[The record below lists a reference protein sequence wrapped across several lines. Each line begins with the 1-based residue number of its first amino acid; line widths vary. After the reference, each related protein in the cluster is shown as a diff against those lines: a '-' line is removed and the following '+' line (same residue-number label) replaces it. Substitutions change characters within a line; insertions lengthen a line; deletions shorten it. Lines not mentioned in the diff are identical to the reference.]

1 MGFLKIFSDFFES
14 LFSHSSSGDSKIK
27 SELKKIENDL
37 KNLQM
42 PIYKNGLL
50 LDGIA
55 EGFYLLYKNTTPI
68 EEILASTI
76 CQEDSHRATSFCN
89 RLIMTGFAAD
99 SRKILEELTYENR
112 KIEIQNAKDGAH
124 IYEEQEKKLEQIIKI
139 VRQPEFTQINVV
151 IAKLNQ
157 LFDICRFN
165 YFSALKMFVP
175 DFSPEMNIENVV
187 IKSVPISHMET
198 MLMDMYY
205 VFNNFQITNTMAKA
219 IIALESLKVGYADV
233 DQDAIFTCLKKISY
247 ALRHIF
253 SSSIL
258 TKLLCLSKKE
268 INLSLQSAEYTTNA
282 IPTYIE
288 HLKKQFEVD
297 TQSIKTEIQNEQVA
311 ADINRLFTKDEME
324 TLNGY
329 NAEMNNYLQE
339 NGINTF
345 LWVTPMQVLKTFLCN
360 YLNEKIKVLLNDIVV
375 EGYFNSP
382 AYKTD
387 FSSTVFSAIEASER
401 LEEFES
407 SFNRGGPYDIAVIR
421 SYVKDSHKDQD
432 FLKKTTQL
440 VTEINLHAKKIIQ
453 NETTLLFNLSK
464 ILGEMLEDSKI
475 SSPMNISNI
484 KMLLF
489 STRNK
494 ESTDLLE
501 HKYSNW
507 QIFLDIMKNY
517 AIIGDIG

>member
-1 MGFLKIFSDFFES
+1 MGFFKIFSDFFES
-14 LFSHSSSGDSKIK
+14 LFSHPSSSDSKNR

-37 KNLQM
+37 KSLSL
-42 PIYKNGLL
+42 PIYKNGFL

-55 EGFYLLYKNTTPI
+55 EGFYLLYKNTPPI

-76 CQEDSHRATSFCN
+76 CQEDSHRAISYCN

-99 SRKILEELTYENR
+99 SRKILEELSYEKR
-112 KIEIQNAKDGAH
+112 KTAIKEAKEDSH
-124 IYEEQEKKLEQIIKI
+124 IYEEQEKKLEQILKI

-151 IAKLNQ
+151 IAKLMQ
-157 LFDICRFN
+157 LYDICRFN
-165 YFSALKMFVP
+165 YFSALKMFIP
-175 DFSPEMNIENVV
+175 DFSSEMNIENVV
-187 IKSVPISHMET
+187 IKSVPINNMET
-198 MLMDMYY
+198 MFMDMYY

-219 IIALESLKVGYADV
+219 IIALDSLRVGYAAV
-233 DQDAIFTCLKKISY
+233 DQDAIFNHLKKISY

-253 SSSIL
+253 STSTLS
-258 TKLLCLSKKE
+258 KLICLSKKE
-268 INLSLQSAEYTTNA
+268 INVSLQSAEYTTNA
-282 IPTYIE
+282 IPTYVE

-297 TQSIKTEIQNEQVA
+297 TQQIKTEIQNEQVSS
-311 ADINRLFTKDEME
+311 DINRIFSNEEME
-324 TLNGY
+324 ILNGY
-329 NAEMNNYLQE
+329 NTEMNNYLQE

-345 LWVTPMQVLKTFLCN
+345 LWVTPMQVLKSFLN
-360 YLNEKIKVLLNDIVV
+360 TYLNEKIKILLNDIVV
-375 EGYFNSP
+375 EGYFNNP
-382 AYKTD
+382 AYKTE
-387 FSSTVFSAIEASER
+387 FSNTVFSALEASER

-407 SFNRGGPYDIAVIR
+407 AFSRGEPYDIAVIR

-432 FLKKTTQL
+432 FFKKVTQL
-440 VTEINLHAKKIIQ
+440 ITEINLHAKKIIQ

-464 ILGEMLEDSKI
+464 IINEMMEDSKI

-501 HKYSNW
+501 HKYPNW
-507 QIFLDIMKNY
+507 QIFLDIMRNY